1 MSGWC
6 AGAWGTALHAG
17 MASRVIGG
25 CELHYLAGFSRQF
38 MLALGLWPFASLM
51 LTLPVLAILYRRDG
65 RLRFWSALG
74 AYLSVLYL
82 LALMCFTLYP
92 LPSGDAG
99 LGITYGVAPQLDFWV
114 FIDDI
119 KRDGKV
125 AVLQL
130 LANVVFFVPLGI
142 IVGRGLR
149 KGFGWALVLGFLVSL
164 FVETA
169 QLTGL
174 FWIYPFAYRTFD
186 VDDLACNTLGCVI
199 GWCLAA
205 VINRLM
211 PVRRDDG
218 CGLTVETH
226 PGIVRRTVALC
237 LDMTIVVSVTG
248 IMCAGALLC
257 FVLGQILADSLA
269 GVGTTA
275 VETWTD
281 SSDADSNWM
290 FWIFFAVF
298 LLVEVVIPWCHEGST
313 PGGSFVRMT
322 CEEYSRR
329 PLRRVLFYV
338 VRLVVLVCAGMF
350 APVALPVLAIFYAV
364 TRRMP
369 YDYV

>member
-1 MSGWC
+1 
-6 AGAWGTALHAG
+6 
-17 MASRVIGG
+17 
-25 CELHYLAGFSRQF
+25 
-38 MLALGLWPFASLM
+38 MLALGLWPLASLV

-92 LPSGDAG
+92 LPSGNTG

-119 KRDGKV
+119 RRDGKV

-130 LANVVFFVPLGI
+130 LANVAFFVPLGI

-237 LDMTIVVSVTG
+237 LDMTIIMSVTG
-248 IMCAGALLC
+248 IVCAGALLS
-257 FVLGQILADSLA
+257 FVLGQILALDALDLLRCILA
-269 GVGTTA
+269 GRTRYSLVPRGKHTWRVLCAHDLRGILSQAVAPSTVLCCASGGACVRGYVRARRAARVG
-275 VETWTD
+275 D
-281 SSDADSNWM
+281 
-290 FWIFFAVF
+290 
-298 LLVEVVIPWCHEGST
+298 L
-313 PGGSFVRMT
+313 
-322 CEEYSRR
+322 
-329 PLRRVLFYV
+329 LRRDPPDA
-338 VRLVVLVCAGMF
+338 VRLRVRALVLQ
-350 APVALPVLAIFYAV
+350 
-364 TRRMP
+364 
-369 YDYV
+369 

>member
-1 MSGWC
+1 
-6 AGAWGTALHAG
+6 
-17 MASRVIGG
+17 
-25 CELHYLAGFSRQF
+25 
-38 MLALGLWPFASLM
+38 MLALGLWPLASLV
-51 LTLPVLAILYRRDG
+51 LTLPILAILYRRDG

-92 LPSGDAG
+92 LPSGNTG

-119 KRDGKV
+119 RRDGKV

-130 LANVVFFVPLGI
+130 LANVAFFVPLGI
-142 IVGRGLR
+142 IVGRGRR

-169 QLTGL
+169 QFTGL

-226 PGIVRRTVALC
+226 PGIVRRMVALC

-248 IMCAGALLC
+248 VVCAGALLS

-269 GVGTTA
+269 SVGTTA
-275 VETWTD
+275 VGTWT
-281 SSDADSNWM
+281 SSSAEDPKWM

-298 LLVEVVIPWCHEGST
+298 LLVELVIPWCHEGST

-329 PLRRVLFYV
+329 PLRRVLFYA
-338 VRLVVLVCAGMF
+338 VRLAVLVCAGMF

>member
-1 MSGWC
+1 M
-6 AGAWGTALHAG
+6 HF
-17 MASRVIGG
+17 
-25 CELHYLAGFSRQF
+25 LAGFSRQF
-38 MLALGLWPFASLM
+38 MLALGLWPIASLV

-92 LPSGDAG
+92 LPSGNTG

-119 KRDGKV
+119 RRDGKV

-130 LANVVFFVPLGI
+130 LANVAFFVPLGI

-237 LDMTIVVSVTG
+237 LDMTIIMSVTG
-248 IMCAGALLC
+248 IVCAGALLS
-257 FVLGQILADSLA
+257 FVLGQILADSLT
-269 GVGTTA
+269 GVSAAA
-275 VETWTD
+275 VGTWTD
-281 SSDADSNWM
+281 SSAEDSNWM
-290 FWIFFAVF
+290 LWIFFAVF
-298 LLVEVVIPWCHEGST
+298 LLVELVIPWCHEGST

-329 PLRRVLFYV
+329 PLRRVLFYA
-338 VRLVVLVCAGMF
+338 VRLAVLVCAGMF
-350 APVALPVLAIFYAV
+350 APVALPVLVIFYAV

>member
-1 MSGWC
+1 MNGWC

-25 CELHYLAGFSRQF
+25 CELHFLAGFSRQF
-38 MLALGLWPFASLM
+38 MLALGLWPLASLV

-92 LPSGDAG
+92 LPSGNTG

-119 KRDGKV
+119 RRDGKV

-130 LANVVFFVPLGI
+130 LANVAFFVPLGI

-226 PGIVRRTVALC
+226 PGIVRRMVALC

-248 IMCAGALLC
+248 VVCAGALLI

-269 GVGTTA
+269 SVGTTA
-275 VETWTD
+275 VGTWT
-281 SSDADSNWM
+281 SSSAEDPKWM

-298 LLVEVVIPWCHEGST
+298 LLVELVIPWCHEGST

-329 PLRRVLFYV
+329 PLRRVLFYA
-338 VRLVVLVCAGMF
+338 VRLAVLVCAGMF